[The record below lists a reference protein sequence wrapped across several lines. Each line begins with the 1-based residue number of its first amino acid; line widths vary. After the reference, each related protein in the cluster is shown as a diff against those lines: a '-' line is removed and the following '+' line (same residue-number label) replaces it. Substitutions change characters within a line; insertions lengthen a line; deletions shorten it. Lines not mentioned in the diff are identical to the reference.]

1 MLSFFKQHIHLLS
14 KLDRDS
20 YLREEQEHAMK
31 INRQYKAKEF
41 SSKTLFETFA
51 SPFFKRGKSTSSP
64 FIPSKHIS
72 PALLSV
78 DMSKVASGDQEEA
91 ALFESIKSSTR
102 LAVSSVYFGVARLL
116 TVVVGTAVLSF
127 SLSWNLLSND
137 VIKVNGIEK
146 PIYELD
152 GMSTSLMY
160 GSVVFQFMYLLEA
173 FFLHNK
179 ESQMIY
185 IDFVV
190 LSLSSLYDTYWTLGS
205 RWGKFDSDQLVM
217 FFLLSGYMLFRS
229 WYYCVSDRIKGGSPG
244 ALLGK
249 ER

>member
-51 SPFFKRGKSTSSP
+51 SPFFKWGKSTSSP

-137 VIKVNGIEK
+137 VIKVNGTEK

-152 GMSTSLMY
+152 GLSSCQMI
-160 GSVVFQFMYLLEA
+160 GSIVFQCMFLLETI
-173 FFLHNK
+173 FLHNK
-179 ESQMIY
+179 KSQMIY

-190 LSLSSLYDTYWTLGS
+190 LSLSALYDAYWTSGS
-205 RWGKFDSDQLVM
+205 RWGQLDSDQLVI
-217 FFLLSGYMLFRS
+217 FLLLSGYMLFIS
-229 WYYCVSDRIKGGSPG
+229 WYYCVSNRMRGES
-244 ALLGK
+244 ARVLLGK